1 MGKKVVPCAGDGL
14 AVEDGAVTVYGPRDL
29 AWKLGTGSCNI
40 DAHNGLKV
48 DPKTHKM
55 WVSPDTD
62 IRYTQYG
69 TKVES
74 YVPKGTGSHAFTP
87 IKLSLTTRDCTQT
100 HARLRLSNGFTHWFM
115 NSGDYWVQRLNIEAK
130 INGTST
136 HSTSETVAFASTSA
150 TAYLGT
156 GHPDFLMTR
165 TLAANTTID
174 ITIRYFLDV
183 LSFSSAGVNRNDLRT
198 ANVNLTYWSFPV

>member
-29 AWKLGTGSCNI
+29 KWKLGTGSCNI

-48 DPKTHKM
+48 DPSTHKM

-62 IRYTQYG
+62 VRWAQYG

-74 YVPKGTGSHAFTP
+74 YVPKNKGSHAYTP
-87 IKLSLTTRDCTQT
+87 IKLSLTTRDCTKT
-100 HARLRLSNGFTHWFM
+100 HARLRLSNGLSHFFM
-115 NSGDYWVQRLNIEAK
+115 NPGDYWVQRCTIEAK

-136 HSTSETVAFASTSA
+136 HSTSETVAFACPA
-150 TAYLGT
+150 TTIFLGIA
-156 GHPDFLMTR
+156 HPDFLMTR
-165 TLAANTTID
+165 TLEPNTTID
-174 ITIRYFLDV
+174 VTIRYFLDILAV
-183 LSFSSAGVNRNDLRT
+183 SNTSENRVDLRS
-198 ANVNLTYWSFPV
+198 ANVNLSYWSFPI